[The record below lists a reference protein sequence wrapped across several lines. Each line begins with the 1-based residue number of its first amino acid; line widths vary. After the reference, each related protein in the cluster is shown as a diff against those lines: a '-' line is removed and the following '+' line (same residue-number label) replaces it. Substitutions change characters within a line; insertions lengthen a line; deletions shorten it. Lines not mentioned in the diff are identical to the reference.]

1 MSDNSKTADKN
12 ITAVILAGGLGTRL
26 RSVISRKPKVIAEVN
41 NRPFIFYLLKQLDD
55 FGLDKVVICTGYKSE
70 AVKKEIGNK
79 YNNLDIIYSVEEKP
93 LGTGGALRLAM
104 PLINTPR
111 ALIMNGDSYLDIK
124 LNVFVEWAQRNKSEV
139 ALCLLKM
146 KDTKRFG
153 RVVLK
158 DEYRIKSFEEKNQ
171 NNTPGYINA
180 GIYFLDK
187 ELLTTMPI
195 NEFCS
200 IERDLFPNWLDKN
213 CHGYIF
219 DNKFL
224 DIGTPE
230 SYKQA
235 MGFFTNA
242 N

>member
-1 MSDNSKTADKN
+1 MSEFTQKEDLG

-26 RSVISRKPKVIAEVN
+26 RSVVSKQPKVIAYVN
-41 NRPFIFYLLKQLDD
+41 NQPFIFFLLKQLDNI
-55 FGLDKVVICTGYKSE
+55 GLNKVVICTGYMSE

-111 ALIMNGDSYLDIK
+111 VLVMNGDSYLDIE
-124 LNVFVEWAQRNKSEV
+124 LNVFAEWALRKKANV
-139 ALCLLKM
+139 ALCLVKM
-146 KDTKRFG
+146 EDTKRFG
-153 RVVLK
+153 RVVIK
-158 DEYRIKSFEEKNQ
+158 DENRIKSFEEKDENA
-171 NNTPGYINA
+171 TPGYINA
-180 GIYFLDK
+180 GIYILKK
-187 ELLTTMPI
+187 ELLKTTPV
-195 NEFCS
+195 NEFIS
-200 IERDLFPNWLDKN
+200 IERDLFPNWLNKN
-213 CHGYIF
+213 IYGYICN
-219 DNKFL
+219 NKFL

-235 MGFFTNA
+235 MGFFANA